1 MSMRVRLAG
10 HLALLVFAVGLV
22 SAVLTAAVR
31 QDAAASA
38 PGADMPDGPGKD
50 VVVRVCGVC
59 HQPDRTASLR
69 LTRDGW
75 DELIGEMVKRGA
87 KLTDAEHAQVLDY
100 LSTNFLGEAPH
111 PINLNTAPAIDLEAV
126 IGLGRAEAGTFIAWR
141 EKNGPCKTID
151 DLKNIPGVSFEKL
164 DSARDRA
171 GCF

>member
-1 MSMRVRLAG
+1 MRVRLAG
-10 HLALLVFAVGLV
+10 HLALLVFVVGLV

-31 QDAAASA
+31 QDAAAA
-38 PGADMPDGPGKD
+38 PGADMPAGPGKD
-50 VVVRVCGVC
+50 VTLRVCGVC

-87 KLTDAEHAQVLDY
+87 KLTDAERAQVLDY

-126 IGLGRAEAGTFIAWR
+126 IGLGRTEAGTFIAWR
-141 EKNGPCKTID
+141 EKNGPCKTIN
-151 DLKNIPGVSFEKL
+151 DLKNIAGVSFAKL
-164 DSARDRA
+164 DAARDRA

>member
-1 MSMRVRLAG
+1 MPGSMRRLALTLG
-10 HLALLVFAVGLV
+10 LLAALALP
-22 SAVLTAAVR
+22 
-31 QDAAASA
+31 AAA
-38 PGADMPDGPGKD
+38 GASQLIARDAKD
-50 VVVRVCGVC
+50 VTLRVCGVC

-87 KLTDAEHAQVLDY
+87 KLTDAERAQVLDY

-126 IGLGRAEAGTFIAWR
+126 IGLGRTEAGTFIAWR
-141 EKNGPCKTID
+141 EKNGPCKTIN
-151 DLKNIPGVSFEKL
+151 DLKNIAGVSFAKL
-164 DSARDRA
+164 DAARDRA